1 MRALIALLA
10 IALGAAS
17 AHAQG
22 SACTYDTCAL
32 RLRTRYFSGLTIVQG
47 HDARRVG
54 KVGLFAP
61 HVDLLARGSDS
72 VRAHY
77 QAFRSHQSTG
87 GALTLVGVA
96 AAVVAGSLAG
106 RNFDDHKTAV
116 WSLLGVSFVFSVWG
130 GAHVASGRDH
140 LEQSIWFYNRDL
152 PRSP

>member
-1 MRALIALLA
+1 MRALVALLA
-10 IALGAAS
+10 IGLSVVS

-32 RLRTRYFSGLTIVQG
+32 RVRTRFLSGLTIVQG
-47 HDARRVG
+47 HDARRVA

-72 VRAHY
+72 VRFHY
-77 QAFRSHQSTG
+77 QALRKHQNTG
-87 GALTLVGVA
+87 GGLTLVSLLAAGVS
-96 AAVVAGSLAG
+96 GGLAG
-106 RNFDDHKTAV
+106 RNYEANKTAV
-116 WSLLGVSFVFSVWG
+116 WSLLGVSLVFSVWG
-130 GAHVASGRDH
+130 GAHLASGRDH